1 MEVRKKAQG
10 KSRSQR
16 FKDSQR
22 ALGNKQLAVWATPGA
37 MEEWDRIKKL
47 SKDAD
52 NNRVLSN
59 IARVLST
66 MDDMEIIDRLSRP
79 AA

>member
-1 MEVRKKAQG
+1 MDEKKKAAG
-10 KSRSQR
+10 VSRSQR
-16 FKDSQR
+16 FKESQR
-22 ALGNKQLAVWATPGA
+22 ALGNKQIAVWATPEA
-37 MEEWDRIKKL
+37 MQEWERIKKL

-52 NNRVLSN
+52 NNRVLSI

>member
-1 MEVRKKAQG
+1 MNEKRKAAG
-10 KSRSQR
+10 VSRSQR
-16 FKDSQR
+16 FKESQR
-22 ALGNKQLAVWATPGA
+22 ALGNKQLAVWATPVA
-37 MEEWDRIKKL
+37 MQEWERIKKL